1 MATPD
6 SDLKQW
12 HGGMPKIAVK
22 FTRIAAAALCSVQ
35 LNEVQV
41 WCALCNT
48 MCTVCN
54 SVQQCAAQ
62 RSASM
67 MCSSADCLWVEAR
80 SRHWIS
86 PAGKQEYTA
95 EGFVNTK
102 STRATVQTEGRAGKK
117 NTGLFGNF
125 PSIRPNPVPLWYR
138 FERSYHSMVIW
149 NRPRQVNGNG
159 WKWLN
164 VDERGC
170 KWIKMNENICGAKW
184 YTSLIRLGHAS
195 DFSMRIWWEP
205 PPYCN
210 KITKMG
216 WWEMFMVKFVSPG
229 SIAESCGPFTS
240 K

>member
-41 WCALCNT
+41 WSA
-48 MCTVCN
+48 
-54 SVQQCAAQ
+54 VQIICGWKPD
-62 RSASM
+62 RGIEFRRLGS
-67 MCSSADCLWVEAR
+67 
-80 SRHWIS
+80 
-86 PAGKQEYTA
+86 
-95 EGFVNTK
+95 K
-102 STRATVQTEGRAGKK
+102 STRRKVSLTQNQPEQLFRLRVALGKK

-159 WKWLN
+159 WNWLN
-164 VDERGC
+164 VDERAPFKGD
-170 KWIKMNENICGAKW
+170 
-184 YTSLIRLGHAS
+184 AS
-195 DFSMRIWWEP
+195 
-205 PPYCN
+205 
-210 KITKMG
+210 G
-216 WWEMFMVKFVSPG
+216 
-229 SIAESCGPFTS
+229 
-240 K
+240 